1 MSAVGGRHVPSNT
14 PSRSY
19 DDTQLPPMLLLLLR
33 LIAGSYLK
41 PSRSAVARA

>member
-1 MSAVGGRHVPSNT
+1 M
-14 PSRSY
+14 
-19 DDTQLPPMLLLLLR
+19 LLLLLLLLR